1 MARFVATAWML
12 TPTAAKNA
20 APAPAGLKS
29 VSVAEERAMPT
40 RTIATVQSEWRGV
53 GGGGVEQ
60 DGGGMDG
67 GGVERIGG
75 DAEHLGSEGC
85 GEVGEW
91 VEWVENTEQGG

>member
-67 GGVERIGG
+67 GGVERIGEERRTFG
-75 DAEHLGSEGC
+75 VVKDAEKWVSGSNG
-85 GEVGEW
+85 
-91 VEWVENTEQGG
+91 